1 MLAVLQWIYGPNAE
15 SDPYY
20 QVMHDL
26 IALLPW
32 WYPVMWAVII
42 GSVVTWRLARRWRR
56 RRQNRFGL
64 RRVRARVRKLAA
76 APQAAAWLP
85 QAANDDLPGDLHR
98 RWAAE

>member
-32 WYPVMWAVII
+32 WYPLMWAVII
-42 GSVVTWRLARRWRR
+42 GSVVTWRMARRWRR
-56 RRQNRFGL
+56 RRQDRFGL
-64 RRVRARVRKLAA
+64 RRVRARVRKLAET
-76 APQAAAWLP
+76 PEGGPWLP
-85 QAANDDLPGDLHR
+85 AAANDDLPATASR
-98 RWAAE
+98 RLAAD

>member
-32 WYPVMWAVII
+32 WYPLMWAVII
-42 GSVVTWRLARRWRR
+42 GSVVTWRLGRRWRR
-56 RRQNRFGL
+56 RSQNRVGL
-64 RRVRARVRKLAA
+64 RRVRTRVRKLAEM
-76 APQAAAWLP
+76 PDGGPWLP
-85 QAANDDLPGDLHR
+85 TAANDDLPAGVNR
-98 RWAAE
+98 QMAAE

>member
-32 WYPVMWAVII
+32 WYPLMWAVII
-42 GSVVTWRLARRWRR
+42 GSVVAWRLARRWRL
-56 RRQNRFGL
+56 RRQNRRGL
-64 RRVRARVRKLAA
+64 RRVRARVRQLAES
-76 APQAAAWLP
+76 PDGSPWLP
-85 QAANDDLPGDLHR
+85 EAANDDLPASASRQL
-98 RWAAE
+98 AAE

>member
-32 WYPVMWAVII
+32 WYPLMWTVII
-42 GSVVTWRLARRWRR
+42 GSVVAWRLGRRWRR

-64 RRVRARVRKLAA
+64 RRVRARVRKLADRPA
-76 APQAAAWLP
+76 DEPWAPV
-85 QAANDDLPGDLHR
+85 AANDDLPAGLSR
-98 RWAAE
+98 RLAAE

>member
-32 WYPVMWAVII
+32 WYPLMWAVII

-56 RRQNRFGL
+56 RRQDRFGL
-64 RRVRARVRKLAA
+64 RRVRARVRKLAE
-76 APQAAAWLP
+76 APEGGPWLP
-85 QAANDDLPGDLHR
+85 AAANDDLPATASR
-98 RWAAE
+98 RLAAD